1 MIPAMLGQRRRADW
15 LALALLGAAVA
26 LLLGRV
32 LRGEVLVESDVLAYY
47 YPMKSALRRLFLHG
61 SSLVW
66 NPYLGEGQ
74 PLAANPEHEI
84 FYPFTWLLFVL
95 PVRHALAVS
104 EVAHLALAYWGMR
117 RLLRR
122 LRVSELAALA
132 GSAAWSFGGLF
143 ISSMHFFPVFFAW
156 TWVPWLA
163 ETALMPSGTLAPV
176 LRGALFGGLILLVGE
191 PVSAFLAALLY
202 LAAFLSRPVTR
213 ARLRGAGAAAA
224 LALALGAASIVP
236 GAALARKGI
245 RGQGLPDLN
254 ANRMSF
260 PPVRLVELLFPR
272 AMGYVAPHDYSRYFG
287 WRFYPDDSWPFFW
300 GLYGGALLLP
310 AAALGLARRRRS
322 VRAFAL
328 AGTACLIV
336 SLGPPGLIWPLLRR
350 VIPPWRGIRFP
361 EKFLEAFV
369 FALVIAMSAGFD
381 RIRRSE
387 RARRWVF
394 AWLAALTILLAAG
407 ASARGFWRSFFGAYP
422 RLAAGIGSEAAVP
435 AISRI
440 LWAASGRCAIFVA
453 LLLALLLA
461 ARRSRR
467 AATGLAMLLAAAMAF
482 DAATASR
489 DFMRTRTAAWV
500 ERAPRVVRRLLAAG
514 PPPRLVDFLPPE
526 PGIPGFVREKN
537 GPFDRNRASWLQ
549 PVQWGIPLALDPD
562 FDFTYISSE
571 VRARDL
577 ISQLTPVAPHTLSR
591 LLAARGVGALLAWRR
606 PVSLDDP
613 VTLLGVPG
621 VRPEVDPVTS
631 VIRFRGNKDFL
642 EKALA
647 AREDLARAAF
657 VEEPAPAT
665 LPDSPAEAAITG
677 VRLTND
683 AASFRAESPSPSL
696 IRIARTNDGNWRAA
710 VDGKPWPVMT
720 VNLSMIGIPL
730 PAGRHAVTLAYRDDF
745 LIAGIA
751 ISLAGVLT
759 LAVLLAVSLRRAA
772 GQRPASGGS
781 S

>member
-1 MIPAMLGQRRRADW
+1 MLRHRRRADW
-15 LALALLGAAVA
+15 LALLILGGAVV

-32 LRGEVLVESDVLAYY
+32 LRGEILVESDVLAYY
-47 YPMKSALRRLFLHG
+47 YPMKTALRHLFLHG

-104 EVAHLALAYWGMR
+104 EVAHLGFAFWGMR
-117 RLLRR
+117 RLLHR

-132 GSAAWSFGGLF
+132 GCSAWSFGGLF

-163 ETALMPSGTLAPV
+163 ETALMPTGTLAPV

-202 LAAFLSRPVTR
+202 LAAFASRPVTG
-213 ARLRGAGAAAA
+213 ARLRRAAATAA

-245 RGQGLPDLN
+245 RGQGLPDVN

-260 PPVRLVELLFPR
+260 PPVRLVELLLPR
-272 AMGYVAPHDYSRYFG
+272 AMGYVGPHDYSRYFG

-300 GLYGGALLLP
+300 GLYGGVLLLP
-310 AAALGLARRRRS
+310 AAAAGLVGKRRF

-328 AGTACLIV
+328 AGAACLIV
-336 SLGPPGLIWPLLRR
+336 SLGPPGLVWPLLRR
-350 VIPPWRGIRFP
+350 VFPPWRGIRFP

-369 FALVIAMSAGFD
+369 FALVIAMSVGFD

-387 RARRWVF
+387 SARRRVLS
-394 AWLAALTILLAAG
+394 WLAAFAVLLSAG
-407 ASARGFWRSFFGAYP
+407 AAARGFWRSFFQAYP

-435 AISRI
+435 AISRT
-440 LWAASGRCAIFVA
+440 LWAASGRCVIFVA
-453 LLLALLLA
+453 LLLGLILA

-500 ERAPRVVRRLLAAG
+500 EQPPRVVRRLLAAG

-526 PGIPGFVREKN
+526 PGILGFVREKN

-577 ISQLTPVAPHTLSR
+577 ISQLAPGYPRVLSR
-591 LLAARGVGALLAWRR
+591 LLAGRGVGALLAWRR

-621 VRPEVDPVTS
+621 VRPEVDPATS

-657 VEEPAPAT
+657 VEEPAPAF
-665 LPDSPAEAAITG
+665 LPDPPA
-677 VRLTND
+677 D
-683 AASFRAESPSPSL
+683 ARVTDVKLSNASVSFRAESASASL

-710 VDGKPWPVMT
+710 VDGRPWPVWS
-720 VNLSMIGIPL
+720 VDLSMIGIAL
-730 PAGRHAVTLAYRDDF
+730 PPGDHAVTIGYRDDA
-745 LIAGIA
+745 LLAGMA
-751 ISLAGVLT
+751 ISLA
-759 LAVLLAVSLRRAA
+759 AVVAMLSLLAVFRTRANA
-772 GQRPASGGS
+772 QRPAGGGS